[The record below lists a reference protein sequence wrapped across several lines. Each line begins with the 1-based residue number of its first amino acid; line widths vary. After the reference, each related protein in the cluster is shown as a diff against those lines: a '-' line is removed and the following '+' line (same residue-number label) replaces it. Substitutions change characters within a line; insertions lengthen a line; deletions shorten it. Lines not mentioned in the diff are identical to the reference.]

1 MWIWTPRPDAWW
13 VYPEINMPESV
24 WKSTLAD
31 FRDRLAGRE
40 SVPAG
45 VSVAAVS
52 ASLGLSLLIKV
63 IEISRKRKDFA
74 GDPAKIEALLA
85 QARAESAKLDR
96 SADEDIVAFA
106 EYMAS
111 RGTPGEAVALEKAIQ
126 TPLGAARAA
135 AAGLQLCS
143 EAMAVTPASIAPDL
157 GTAALILAGSVRSM
171 LLSVESN
178 SLRLTDRESRAQI
191 AREVEELKL
200 LAKNHQQW

>member
-1 MWIWTPRPDAWW
+1 
-13 VYPEINMPESV
+13 MPESV
-24 WKSTLAD
+24 WKSTLED

-63 IEISRKRKDFA
+63 IKIVRKRKDFA
-74 GDPAKIEALLA
+74 GDPAKIEMLLA
-85 QARAESAKLDR
+85 QVRAASAKLDR

-135 AAGLQLCS
+135 AAGLELCS
-143 EAMAVTPASIAPDL
+143 EAIAMTPASIAPDL

-178 SLRLTDRESRAQI
+178 SLRLTNREARAEI
-191 AREVEELKL
+191 AREVEELKQ

>member
-1 MWIWTPRPDAWW
+1 
-13 VYPEINMPESV
+13 MPESV
-24 WKSTLAD
+24 WKSTLED

-63 IEISRKRKDFA
+63 IEIVRKRKDFA

-96 SADEDIVAFA
+96 AADEDIVAFA

-111 RGTPGEAVALEKAIQ
+111 RGTPGEAVALQKAIQ

-143 EAMAVTPASIAPDL
+143 EAIAMTPASIAPDL

-178 SLRLTDRESRAQI
+178 SLRLTDRESRAEV
-191 AREVEELKL
+191 AREVEELKQ

>member
-74 GDPAKIEALLA
+74 GDPEKIEALLA

-178 SLRLTDRESRAQI
+178 SLRLTDRESRAEI

>member
-1 MWIWTPRPDAWW
+1 MA
-13 VYPEINMPESV
+13 ESV
-24 WKSTLAD
+24 WKSTLED

-52 ASLGLSLLIKV
+52 ASLGLSLFVKV
-63 IEISRKRKDFA
+63 LEIVRTRKDFA

-96 SADEDIVAFA
+96 AADEDIVAFA
-106 EYMAS
+106 DYMAS
-111 RGTPGEAVALEKAIQ
+111 RGTPGEAIALQRAIQ
-126 TPLGAARAA
+126 SPLRAARAA

-143 EAMAVTPASIAPDL
+143 EAIALTPASIAPDL
-157 GTAALILAGSVRSM
+157 GTAALILAGSLRSM

-178 SLRLTDRESRAQI
+178 ALRVGDRESREAI
-191 AREVEELKL
+191 GREADELKQ
-200 LAKNHQQW
+200 LAKNHQRW

>member
-1 MWIWTPRPDAWW
+1 
-13 VYPEINMPESV
+13 MPESV

-63 IEISRKRKDFA
+63 IEIVRNRKDFA
-74 GDPAKIEALLA
+74 GDPAKVEALLA

-111 RGTPGEAVALEKAIQ
+111 RGTPGETVALEKAIQ

-143 EAMAVTPASIAPDL
+143 QAIALTPASIAPDL

-178 SLRLTDRESRAQI
+178 ALLLKNWESRAEI
-191 AREVEELKL
+191 AREVEELKQ

>member
-1 MWIWTPRPDAWW
+1 MWIWIPRRDAWW
-13 VYPEINMPESV
+13 DYPEIEMPESV
-24 WKSTLAD
+24 WKSTLGD

-63 IEISRKRKDFA
+63 VEIVRKRKDFA
-74 GDPAKIEALLA
+74 GDPAKIEKLLA
-85 QARAESAKLDR
+85 RARAESAMLDHC
-96 SADEDIVAFA
+96 ADEDIVAFA

-126 TPLGAARAA
+126 TPLGAAHSA

-143 EAMAVTPASIAPDL
+143 EAIALTPASIAPDL
-157 GTAALILAGSVRSM
+157 GTAALILAGSVRAM

-178 SLRLTDRESRAQI
+178 ALLLKDRESRAEI
-191 AREVEELKL
+191 AREVEQLKQ
-200 LAKNHQQW
+200 LAKNHQ

>member
-1 MWIWTPRPDAWW
+1 
-13 VYPEINMPESV
+13 MPESV
-24 WKSTLAD
+24 WKSTLGD

-40 SVPAG
+40 AVPAG

-63 IEISRKRKDFA
+63 IEIVRKRKDFA
-74 GDPAKIEALLA
+74 GDPAKIEELLA
-85 QARAESAKLDR
+85 SARVESAKLDR

-126 TPLGAARAA
+126 TPLAAARSA

-143 EAMAVTPASIAPDL
+143 EAIALTPASIAPDL

-178 SLRLTDRESRAQI
+178 ALRLKDRESRAVI
-191 AREVEELKL
+191 AREVEELKQ

>member
-1 MWIWTPRPDAWW
+1 MS
-13 VYPEINMPESV
+13 ESV
-24 WKSTLAD
+24 WKSTLGD

-63 IEISRKRKDFA
+63 LEIVRRRKDFA
-74 GDPAKIEALLA
+74 GDPAKIAELLA
-85 QARAESAKLDR
+85 SARAESAKLDR
-96 SADEDIVAFA
+96 AADEDIVAFA

-111 RGTPGEAVALEKAIQ
+111 RGTPGEAAALQRAIQ

-143 EAMAVTPASIAPDL
+143 EAIVVTPASIAPDL
-157 GTAALILAGSVRSM
+157 GTATLILAGSVRSM

-178 SLRLTDRESRAQI
+178 ALLLADRASRAEI
-191 AREVEELKL
+191 AREVEELKQ
-200 LAKNHQQW
+200 LANNHQQW

>member
-1 MWIWTPRPDAWW
+1 LD
-13 VYPEINMPESV
+13 YPEINMPESV

-31 FRDRLAGRE
+31 FRDRLRGRE

-63 IEISRKRKDFA
+63 IEIVRKRKDFA

-143 EAMAVTPASIAPDL
+143 EAIAVTPASIAPDL

-178 SLRLTDRESRAQI
+178 ALRLTNRESRAEI
-191 AREVEELKL
+191 AREVEELKQ

>member
-1 MWIWTPRPDAWW
+1 MWILILRRDAWW
-13 VYPEINMPESV
+13 GYPEIVMPESV
-24 WKSTLAD
+24 WKSTLGD

-52 ASLGLSLLIKV
+52 ASLGLSLLIKIV
-63 IEISRKRKDFA
+63 EIVRQHKGFA
-74 GDPAKIEALLA
+74 GDPANIDALLA
-85 QARAESAKLDR
+85 KARAESAKLGR
-96 SADEDIVAFA
+96 CADEDIVAFA

-126 TPLGAARAA
+126 SPLGAARAA

-143 EAMAVTPASIAPDL
+143 EAIALTPASIAPDL

-178 SLRLTDRESRAQI
+178 ALRLKDRESRAEI
-191 AREVEELKL
+191 AREVEELKQ
-200 LAKNHQQW
+200 LAKNHQ